1 MILGGLNYDD
11 TNRRKG
17 RRMSNKVDKVEM
29 SVCIIEHC
37 IASAIKETIEFFDM
51 LREHGI
57 KLGDEKEDE

>member
-1 MILGGLNYDD
+1 
-11 TNRRKG
+11 
-17 RRMSNKVDKVEM
+17 MSNKVDKVEM